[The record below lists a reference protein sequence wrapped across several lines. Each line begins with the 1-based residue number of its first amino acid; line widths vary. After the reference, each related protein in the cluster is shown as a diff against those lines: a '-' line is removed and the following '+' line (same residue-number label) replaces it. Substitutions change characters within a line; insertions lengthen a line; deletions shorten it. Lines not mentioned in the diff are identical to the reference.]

1 MAAIIGR
8 LGGDNRAMAPNYL
21 PTVAQ
26 QSGNFHVKPCEKVF
40 SGDIKPER
48 KVSKNDFRYSPVP
61 SMSEIFLQLQFRVFL
76 EIVV

>member
-1 MAAIIGR
+1 MAAIIER

-48 KVSKNDFRYSPVP
+48 ESIQK
-61 SMSEIFLQLQFRVFL
+61 
-76 EIVV
+76 